1 MFFLHFVKRQIKN
14 KSVCFFLFV
23 CEWFGLIKLA
33 SSQSGSENQF
43 SVVCNQALRLAA
55 FSYTYVEVNFKK
67 KNAKLISLS
76 TK

>member
-1 MFFLHFVKRQIKN
+1 MKRQIKN

-67 KNAKLISLS
+67 KECKANQFINQIINY
-76 TK
+76 